1 MAYQKHT
8 HTNPQATYM
17 KAIYIYMYV
26 CIWLRELF
34 KKQHSHFKKN
44 LSKKTYP
51 DTGEDVIQPS
61 L

>member
-1 MAYQKHT
+1 MKFHAFSNLMAYQKHT

-34 KKQHSHFKKN
+34 KKQHSHFKK
-44 LSKKTYP
+44 Y
-51 DTGEDVIQPS
+51 VI
-61 L
+61 